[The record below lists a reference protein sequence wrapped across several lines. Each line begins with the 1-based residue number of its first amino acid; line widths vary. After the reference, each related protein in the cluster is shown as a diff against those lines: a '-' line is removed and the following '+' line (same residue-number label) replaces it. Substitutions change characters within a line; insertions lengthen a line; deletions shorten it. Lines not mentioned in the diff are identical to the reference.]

1 MFPPWPDSQKIVNTQ
16 PVMLGTH
23 PVYPNLA
30 RNPARPRR
38 LLIHLLTFSDISP
51 FDTPKRQNAGL
62 CTLHT
67 FKIIFVPF
75 FPHWSAMPTYPVRVS
90 SVLLIHAL
98 FILALCTPAL
108 AVGTPAG
115 TVILN
120 TATFDS
126 DSGRTISNPVSV
138 TVTAVCAL
146 NLTPPFQKANL
157 LAGERAVF
165 AHTLTNIGNAT
176 QSFPL
181 SFTGQSAH
189 LFIDR
194 NKNGLP
200 DAGEEASSVTL
211 AEDESVTLLLSGT
224 PELLTTAAGLDWT
237 LNATCADGRNGQT
250 VKDTV
255 VTTGKSLILTKAL
268 TTPAQVQAGDTA
280 KYTLTV
286 TNPNPVPVRNVTLSD
301 ALPAEETLEQTT
313 PEGTTGALTW
323 NLGTFQ
329 PGESRQVTLSAVI
342 NPGTPDN
349 AVVTNTAKASSSDL
363 PGEVTASAALS
374 VFSTELLIGKTVLE
388 RVVDIGDL
396 LHYTVSVTNPSK
408 VDLDHTLLSDHPSAG
423 LRYVPGS
430 TTITGNKVQD
440 PTGQGDL
447 LVFDLGA
454 LRAGATTT
462 VSYALQATPETPE
475 QIANTASARALA
487 SNSST
492 VSVRV
497 ASNTSAARIVRRAG
511 LFGGRGEII
520 GRVYV
525 DRSGSGHYVQGV
537 DTPVQG
543 ARILLAGGQEVLT
556 DQAGR
561 YHFADLVP
569 GTYALRLDPKSTP
582 WEALPWTGD
591 TGRAGSRN
599 VDLWGL
605 TNIDFPLKPNT
616 GSAK

>member
-1 MFPPWPDSQKIVNTQ
+1 
-16 PVMLGTH
+16 
-23 PVYPNLA
+23 
-30 RNPARPRR
+30 
-38 LLIHLLTFSDISP
+38 
-51 FDTPKRQNAGL
+51 
-62 CTLHT
+62 
-67 FKIIFVPF
+67 
-75 FPHWSAMPTYPVRVS
+75 MPTHQIHIS
-90 SVLLIHAL
+90 SILLSCAL
-98 FILALCTPAL
+98 FTLALCSPAL

-126 DSGRTISNPVSV
+126 DSGRTISNAVSV
-138 TVTAVCAL
+138 TVMPVCAVS
-146 NLTPPFQKANL
+146 LTPPFQKANL
-157 LAGERAVF
+157 MAGERALF
-165 AHTLTNIGNAT
+165 AHALTNVGNAT
-176 QSFPL
+176 QSFPV

-194 NKNGLP
+194 NNNGLP
-200 DAGEEASSVTL
+200 DPGEEAGSSVTL
-211 AEDESVTLLLSGT
+211 AADESVTLLLSGT
-224 PELLTTAAGLDWT
+224 PELITAAEGLDWT
-237 LNATCADGRNGQT
+237 LSANCTDGGNIQT
-250 VKDTV
+250 VHDTV
-255 VTTGKSLILTKAL
+255 ITTGKSLILTKAL
-268 TTPAQVQAGDTA
+268 TTPAQVQAGDAA
-280 KYTLTV
+280 KYLLTV
-286 TNPNPVPVRNVTLSD
+286 TNPNPVAVRNVTLAD
-301 ALPAEETLEQTT
+301 ALPAEETLSETNPAATGT
-313 PEGTTGALTW
+313 PGTLTW

-329 PGESRQVTLSAVI
+329 PGESRQVMISAVVR
-342 NPGTPDN
+342 PGTPDN

-374 VFSTELLIGKTVLE
+374 VFTTQLLIGKTVLE

-396 LHYTVSVTNPSK
+396 LHYTVSVTNPSN

-423 LRYVPGS
+423 LRYVLGS
-430 TTITGNKVQD
+430 TTMNGTAMPDPAAQD
-440 PTGQGDL
+440 DM

-454 LRAGATTT
+454 LKAGATKTI
-462 VSYALQATPETPE
+462 SYALQATPQTPE
-475 QIANTASARALA
+475 QIANIASARAIA
-487 SNSST
+487 SNHSA

-497 ASNTSAARIVRRAG
+497 ASNTSAASIVRRAG

-561 YHFADLVP
+561 YHFADLIP

-591 TGRAGSRN
+591 TGRPGSRN

>member
-1 MFPPWPDSQKIVNTQ
+1 MTGPTCTRFQTFIHFIAPPKEQK
-16 PVMLGTH
+16 
-23 PVYPNLA
+23 A
-30 RNPARPRR
+30 
-38 LLIHLLTFSDISP
+38 HLSTPHTLSLPFHTFISP
-51 FDTPKRQNAGL
+51 
-62 CTLHT
+62 
-67 FKIIFVPF
+67 
-75 FPHWSAMPTYPVRVS
+75 WSAMPQQPNRASWLPLTA
-90 SVLLIHAL
+90 AL
-98 FILALCTPAL
+98 LALPLCAQAI

-126 DSGRTISNPVSV
+126 DTGRTVSNPVSI

-146 NLTPPFQKANL
+146 NITPPFQKANL

-165 AHTLTNIGNAT
+165 AHTLTNTGNAT

-181 SFTGQSAH
+181 SLAGQNAH
-189 LFIDR
+189 LFADR
-194 NKNGLP
+194 NNNGLP

-224 PELLTTAAGLDWT
+224 PELITAAAGLDWT
-237 LNATCADGRNGQT
+237 LNATCADGSSGVS

-255 VTTGKSLILTKAL
+255 VTTGKSLILTKVL

-286 TNPNPVPVRNVTLSD
+286 TNPNPVAVRNVTLKD
-301 ALPAEETLEQTT
+301 VLPAEETLEATT
-313 PEGTTGALTW
+313 PPGALTW

-329 PGESRQVTLSAVI
+329 PGESRLVTLSAVI
-342 NPGTPDN
+342 NPGTSDN
-349 AVVTNTAKASSSDL
+349 TVVTNTAKASSSDL

-374 VFSTELLIGKTVLE
+374 VFTTELLIGKTVLE

-423 LRYVPGS
+423 LHYVPGS
-430 TTITGNKVQD
+430 TTITGKPAADPSVQ
-440 PTGQGDL
+440 GEL

-497 ASNTSAARIVRRAG
+497 ASNTSAARVVRRAG

-556 DQAGR
+556 DQTGR

>member
-1 MFPPWPDSQKIVNTQ
+1 MLNQ
-16 PVMLGTH
+16 PIRASWL
-23 PVYPNLA
+23 P
-30 RNPARPRR
+30 
-38 LLIHLLTFSDISP
+38 LT
-51 FDTPKRQNAGL
+51 A
-62 CTLHT
+62 
-67 FKIIFVPF
+67 
-75 FPHWSAMPTYPVRVS
+75 
-90 SVLLIHAL
+90 VLLAL
-98 FILALCTPAL
+98 PFGAPTL

-115 TVILN
+115 TVIVN

-126 DSGRTISNPVSV
+126 DTGRTISNPVSV

-146 NLTPPFQKANL
+146 SLTPPFQKANL

-165 AHTLTNIGNAT
+165 THTLTNIGNAT

-181 SFTGQSAH
+181 SFIGQNAH
-189 LFIDR
+189 LFADR
-194 NKNGLP
+194 NNNGLP
-200 DAGEEASSVTL
+200 DQGEETSSVTL
-211 AEDESVTLLLSGT
+211 AADGSVTLLLSGT
-224 PELLTTAAGLDWT
+224 PELITAAGGLDWT
-237 LNATCADGRNGQT
+237 LNATCADGKNSVS

-268 TTPAQVQAGDTA
+268 TTPAQVQAGDEA

-286 TNPNPVPVRNVTLSD
+286 TNPNPVAVRNVTLSD
-301 ALPAEETLEQTT
+301 VLPAEETLEATT
-313 PEGTTGALTW
+313 PPGTLTW

-329 PGESRQVTLSAVI
+329 PGESRQVTISAIVK
-342 NPGTPDN
+342 PGTADN

-363 PGEVTASAALS
+363 PGEVSASAALT
-374 VFSTELLIGKTVLE
+374 VFTTELLIGKTVLE

-430 TTITGNKVQD
+430 TTVNGNAMPD
-440 PTGQGDL
+440 PTAQNDM

-454 LRAGATTT
+454 LNAGATKTIGYTLQTT
-462 VSYALQATPETPE
+462 PQAPQ

-497 ASNTSAARIVRRAG
+497 ASNTSAARVVRRAG
-511 LFGGRGEII
+511 LFGGRGEIV

-556 DQAGR
+556 DQGGR
-561 YHFADLVP
+561 YHFADLTP